1 MIKRTLLVPL
11 ALVCLSFSPEAFHKV
26 RFVYDGDTIL
36 VDGKGKVRYLGINAP
51 EIDHKGGKDE
61 FMAQAARSFNTKLV
75 NGARVRLEHDK
86 AEKDRHGRFL
96 AYVFLEN
103 GTLVNTLLVREGLAH
118 VMRNS
123 RELKYKDRLLDCQRK
138 AMQEKIG
145 IWSRP
150 LNGEEKFYLGNGNSY
165 RFHRPDCPFGSKIS
179 RRNIVRFQSRHDA
192 FWMGFSP
199 CKNCRP

>member
-1 MIKRTLLVPL
+1 MMKLTLLIPL
-11 ALVCLSFSPEAFHKV
+11 ALGCLSFSPEAFHKV

-36 VDGKGKVRYLGINAP
+36 VHGIGKVRYLGINAP
-51 EIDHKGGKDE
+51 EINHKGGKDE
-61 FMAQAARSFNTKLV
+61 FMAQAARSFNTDLV
-75 NGARVRLEHDK
+75 NGVRVRLEHDA
-86 AEKDRHGRFL
+86 AERDRHGRLL

-103 GTLVNTLLVREGLAH
+103 GKLVNTLLVRKGLAH
-118 VMRNS
+118 VMRDS
-123 RELKYKDRLLDCQRK
+123 RKLKYQNRLLDCQRK

-150 LNGEEKFYLGNGNSY
+150 INGEEKFYFGNAKSY
-165 RFHRPDCPFGSKIS
+165 RFHRPNCPFGDKIS
-179 RRNIVRFQSRHDA
+179 RRNIVRFQSRRDA